1 MYDKVMVFSELAS
14 RRAHLARENI
24 LRALT
29 KRIDAVPGGINLGQG
44 VCDLDMPAPLRE
56 GALQSLREDRATYTP
71 FAGIP
76 ELRSAIAARM
86 QVQGLPYGPD
96 EIVVTLGSSAAFSA
110 VLLTLVEPGDE
121 VVLFEPFYSY
131 HQAGIPLAGGVPR
144 YVRLEPPDF
153 AFDPAALRA
162 VLTPKTRAVVVNT
175 PGNPSGKVWSREE
188 LGALARELEGTRVAV
203 ISDEV
208 YEYLVYD
215 GRAHVPP
222 ASLPELRD
230 RTVTIGGLSK
240 TYSITGWRLGWLAA
254 PQEFAYAAGV
264 VFDTLAVCAPR
275 PLQVGAARALRE
287 LPPSFYEELRIDYQ
301 RRRDVLVS
309 GLRAGGFQVWEPAGA
324 YYVLAGF
331 DGVLGA
337 PDATAACYELIERA
351 RIAGVPADSFYR
363 PGSKVRALRFHFAV
377 REPVLREA
385 AQRFAAFG
393 DDPRTLS

>member
-1 MYDKVMVFSELAS
+1 MPFSKLAS

-56 GALQSLREDRATYTP
+56 GALRSLREDRATYTP
-71 FAGIP
+71 FAGIF
-76 ELRSAIAARM
+76 ELREAISERM
-86 QVQGLPYGPD
+86 LAQGLPYQPD
-96 EIVVTLGSSAAFSA
+96 DIVVTLGSSAAFSA
-110 VLLTLVEPGDE
+110 VLLTLVEPGEE

-131 HQAGIPLAGGVPR
+131 HQAAIPLAGGVPR
-144 YVRLEPPDF
+144 HVRLEAPDF

-162 VLTPKTRAVVVNT
+162 VLSEKTRAVVVNT
-175 PGNPSGKVWSREE
+175 PGNPSGKVWTREE
-188 LGALARELEGTRVAV
+188 LLALARVLDGRRIAV

-208 YEYLVYD
+208 YEYMVYD
-215 GRAHVPP
+215 GRQHVPP
-222 ASLPELRD
+222 ASLPELAA
-230 RTVTIGGLSK
+230 RTVTIGGVSK
-240 TYSITGWRLGWLAA
+240 TFSVTGWRLGWLAA
-254 PQEFAYAAGV
+254 PREFAYAAGV

-287 LPPSFYEELRIDYQ
+287 LPASFYEELRADYQ
-301 RRRDVLVS
+301 RRRDVLTA
-309 GLRAGGFQVWEPAGA
+309 GLRAGGFQVWEPQGA
-324 YYVLAGF
+324 YYVLAGY
-331 DGVLGA
+331 DDVLRA

-363 PGSKVRALRFHFAV
+363 AGSQVRALRFHFAV

-385 AQRFAAFG
+385 AERFAALG
-393 DDPRTLS
+393 QGR